1 MKYLLFL
8 HFPLY
13 TVSIACYYNSK
24 HMFCLEVN
32 GMEEHHTQIGELSVA
47 NIPIQMLAITDR
59 NGKLTPLWF
68 RFETKEHRIEK
79 IAIEKTIS
87 RDESHCAGIRE
98 KKFICSAIFGVER
111 RLMEIRYHIESQKWR
126 IFRFLS

>member
-1 MKYLLFL
+1 M
-8 HFPLY
+8 
-13 TVSIACYYNSK
+13 
-24 HMFCLEVN
+24 EVPRAKM
-32 GMEEHHTQIGELSVA
+32 GDMAVV
-47 NIPIQMLAITDR
+47 NIPVQMLAVTDR

-68 RFETKEHRIEK
+68 RFETEEHRIEK

-98 KKFICSAIFGVER
+98 KKFICSAIFGQER